1 MLTLTTLILVAS
13 FTLAQPTDTLRGPDI
28 NQQELESIGTT
39 DMSGN
44 FIPVEGR
51 PELAAFML
59 VCDDPDERTRAREL
73 TTARVFDLAEI
84 LVDEIDTVRAIT
96 DAIANNNTTLART
109 LGAQL
114 RLRHD
119 PNMQRDPLRP
129 QLEDMLSEPQRQR
142 LERILDDYWRRWV
155 SANTPEDQRNMQGL
169 PRSEAVYKQIENQL
183 NTQLYQQDIAR
194 AYEYSLRRYHDAM
207 QAMYEAIEP
216 TDDQR
221 AWIRNRVIEHIKQTR
236 LQPTLE
242 QREAL
247 LLEIYHHL
255 DEDRQSKLFA
265 YMARAAI
272 LRN

>member
-1 MLTLTTLILVAS
+1 MLTLTTLLLTATIA
-13 FTLAQPTDTLRGPDI
+13 LAQPADTLRGPDI
-28 NQQELESIGTT
+28 NHEQLETIGTT

-51 PELAAFML
+51 PELSAFML
-59 VCDDPDERTRAREL
+59 VCDDPDDRTRAREL
-73 TTARVFDLAEI
+73 ATARVFDLAEI

-96 DAIANNNTTLART
+96 DAITDGNTTLART

-119 PNMQRDPLRP
+119 PDMRRDPLRAD
-129 QLEDMLSEPQRQR
+129 LEAMLSEPQRQR
-142 LERILDDYWRRWV
+142 LGRILNDYWRRWV

-169 PRSEAVYKQIENQL
+169 PLNEATYKKIENQL

-194 AYEYSLRRYHDAM
+194 AYEYSLRRYQASM
-207 QAMYEAIEP
+207 TAMYEAIEP
-216 TDDQR
+216 TQEQR

-247 LLEIYHHL
+247 LLEIYHQL
-255 DEDRQSKLFA
+255 DEDRQTRFFA

-272 LRN
+272 QRN